1 MADILLVEDKD
12 SLRRVL
18 RLTLENAGYTVA
30 EAADARAALNEI
42 ANSRHRLVLT
52 DLRMP
57 NGSGLDVL
65 RSARSADADVPVIVM
80 TAFGS
85 IDEAVQAM
93 KDGAHDFLQKPVD
106 SNHLLL
112 LVDRALEQARLRTE
126 NILLREE
133 WSRRY
138 GFPRIIGESEVVKR
152 AVAETQRVAQTEA
165 TVLLLG
171 ESGTGKELF
180 ARAVHHLSP
189 RRDQPF
195 VAINCAAIP
204 ETLIENELFGHERGA
219 FTGASDRRQ
228 GKFELAGGGT
238 VFLDE
243 IGELPLG
250 VQGKLLRAIE
260 EKMIDRIGGR
270 APVAV
275 DVRVVAATNKDLKTA
290 VDNGQFRGDLFFRL
304 AVFPIEIPPLR
315 ERGAFTGASDRRQG
329 KFELAGGGT
338 VFLDE
343 IGELPLGVQGKLLR
357 AIEEKMI
364 DRIGGRAPVAVDVRV
379 VAATNKDLKT
389 AVDNGQFRGD
399 LFFRLAVFPIEIP
412 PLRDRGD
419 DVTLLARHF
428 AAEIGRELRGREAQL
443 SDEAVAA
450 LKLHRWPGNV
460 RELENAIERACILS
474 DTLKLEPADL
484 GLGPTATDGPDALQ
498 QVDLSGTL
506 SDVAHRVLRIVERRK
521 IQAALVANDGNKS
534 KTAEDL
540 GVSYKTLLN
549 KIKDYTL

>member
-18 RLTLENAGYTVA
+18 RLTLENAGYSVA
-30 EAADARAALNEI
+30 EAIDARAALNEI
-42 ANSRHRLVLT
+42 ATSRHRLILT

-65 RSARSADADVPVIVM
+65 RSARAADADVPVIVM

-112 LVDRALEQARLRTE
+112 LVERALEQARLRTE
-126 NILLREE
+126 NVLLREE
-133 WSRRY
+133 WSRHY
-138 GFPRIIGESEVVKR
+138 GFPRILGESETLKR
-152 AVAETQRVAQTEA
+152 AVGETQRVAQTEA

-180 ARAVHHLSP
+180 ARAVHHLSA
-189 RRDQPF
+189 RRDNPF

-219 FTGASDRRQ
+219 FTGATDRRQ
-228 GKFELAGGGT
+228 GKFELASGGT

-243 IGELPLG
+243 VGELPLG

-260 EKMIDRIGGR
+260 EKVVDRIGGS

-275 DVRVVAATNKDLKTA
+275 DVRVVAATNKDLKAA

-304 AVFPIEIPPLR
+304 AVFPIE
-315 ERGAFTGASDRRQG
+315 
-329 KFELAGGGT
+329 
-338 VFLDE
+338 V
-343 IGELPLGVQGKLLR
+343 
-357 AIEEKMI
+357 
-364 DRIGGRAPVAVDVRV
+364 
-379 VAATNKDLKT
+379 
-389 AVDNGQFRGD
+389 
-399 LFFRLAVFPIEIP
+399 P

-419 DVTLLARHF
+419 DIILLAQHF

-443 SDEAVAA
+443 SPNAIDA
-450 LKLHRWPGNV
+450 LQQHHWPGNV

-474 DTLKLEPADL
+474 DSLILEPADL
-484 GLGPTATDGPDALQ
+484 GLGPTATNESESLEQ
-498 QVDLSGTL
+498 IDLSGTL
-506 SDVAHRVLRIVERRK
+506 SDVAHRALRVVERRK
-521 IQAALVANDGNKS
+521 IARALEANHGNKS

-549 KIKDYTL
+549 KIKEYAL

>member
-42 ANSRHRLVLT
+42 ANNRHRLVLT

-112 LVDRALEQARLRTE
+112 LVGRALEQARLRTE
-126 NILLREE
+126 NVLLREE

-138 GFPRIIGESEVVKR
+138 GFPRIIGESDVVKR

-180 ARAVHHLSP
+180 ARAVHHLST
-189 RRDQPF
+189 RRDKPF

-228 GKFELAGGGT
+228 GKFELAAGGT

-260 EKMIDRIGGR
+260 EKTIDRIGGR
-270 APVAV
+270 APVPV
-275 DVRVVAATNKDLKTA
+275 DIRVVAATNKDLKVA
-290 VDNGQFRGDLFFRL
+290 VDN
-304 AVFPIEIPPLR
+304 
-315 ERGAFTGASDRRQG
+315 
-329 KFELAGGGT
+329 
-338 VFLDE
+338 
-343 IGELPLGVQGKLLR
+343 
-357 AIEEKMI
+357 
-364 DRIGGRAPVAVDVRV
+364 
-379 VAATNKDLKT
+379 N
-389 AVDNGQFRGD
+389 QFRGD

-428 AAEIGRELRGREAQL
+428 AAELGRDLRGREAQL
-443 SDEAVAA
+443 TGEAIDV
-450 LKLHRWPGNV
+450 LKRHRWPGNV

-474 DTLKLEPADL
+474 DTMK
-484 GLGPTATDGPDALQ
+484 LGPSDFGLDSTPNEDADSLHEL
-498 QVDLSGTL
+498 DLSGTL
-506 SDVAHRVLRIVERRK
+506 SDVAHRVLRVVERRK
-521 IQAALVANDGNKS
+521 IQTALTANDGNKS

-549 KIKDYTL
+549 KIKEYTL

>member
-18 RLTLENAGYTVA
+18 RLTLENAGYSVT
-30 EAADARAALNEI
+30 EAVDASSALNEI
-42 ANSRHRLVLT
+42 ATTRHRLVLT

-65 RSARSADADVPVIVM
+65 RSARNADADVPVIVM

-85 IDEAVQAM
+85 VDEAVQAM

-112 LVDRALEQARLRTE
+112 LVGRALEQARLRTE
-126 NILLREE
+126 NVLLREE

-138 GFPRIIGESEVVKR
+138 GFPRILGESEALKR
-152 AVAETQRVAQTEA
+152 SVGETQRVAQTEA

-180 ARAVHHLSP
+180 ARAVHHLSS
-189 RRDQPF
+189 RRDKPF

-228 GKFELAGGGT
+228 GKFELATGGT

-243 IGELPLG
+243 IGELPLA

-260 EKMIDRIGGR
+260 EKVVDRIGGR
-270 APVAV
+270 SPIAV
-275 DVRVVAATNKDLKTA
+275 DVRVVAATNKDLKAA
-290 VDNGQFRGDLFFRL
+290 VENN
-304 AVFPIEIPPLR
+304 E
-315 ERGAFTGASDRRQG
+315 
-329 KFELAGGGT
+329 
-338 VFLDE
+338 
-343 IGELPLGVQGKLLR
+343 
-357 AIEEKMI
+357 
-364 DRIGGRAPVAVDVRV
+364 
-379 VAATNKDLKT
+379 
-389 AVDNGQFRGD
+389 FRGD

-419 DVTLLARHF
+419 DVLLLARHF
-428 AAEIGRELRGREAQL
+428 AAEIGKDLRGRSAQL
-443 SDEAVAA
+443 SPEAEMA
-450 LKLHRWPGNV
+450 LREHRWPGNV

-474 DTLKLEPADL
+474 DTMILEPRDL
-484 GLGPTATDGPDALQ
+484 SVGRASDAGDEVFPQL
-498 QVDLSGTL
+498 DLSGTL
-506 SDVAHRVLRIVERRK
+506 SDVGHRALRLVERRK
-521 IQAALVANDGNKS
+521 IVHVLEANLGNKS

-549 KIKDYTL
+549 KMKEYAL

>member
-1 MADILLVEDKD
+1 VADILLVEDKD

-18 RLTLENAGYTVA
+18 RLTLENAGYSVT
-30 EAADARAALNEI
+30 EAIDARAALNEI

-65 RSARSADADVPVIVM
+65 RSARAADPDVPVIVM

-112 LVDRALEQARLRTE
+112 LVERALEQGRLRTE
-126 NILLREE
+126 NVLLREE

-138 GFPRIIGESEVVKR
+138 GFPRILGESETLKR
-152 AVAETQRVAQTEA
+152 AVGETQRVAQTEA

-180 ARAVHHLSP
+180 ARAVHHLSA
-189 RRDQPF
+189 RRDHPF

-228 GKFELAGGGT
+228 GKFELASGGT

-260 EKMIDRIGGR
+260 EKMVDRIGGR

-275 DVRVVAATNKDLKTA
+275 DVRVVAATNKDLKAA
-290 VDNGQFRGDLFFRL
+290 VENGQFRGDLFFRL
-304 AVFPIEIPPLR
+304 AVFPIE
-315 ERGAFTGASDRRQG
+315 
-329 KFELAGGGT
+329 
-338 VFLDE
+338 V
-343 IGELPLGVQGKLLR
+343 
-357 AIEEKMI
+357 
-364 DRIGGRAPVAVDVRV
+364 
-379 VAATNKDLKT
+379 
-389 AVDNGQFRGD
+389 
-399 LFFRLAVFPIEIP
+399 P
-412 PLRDRGD
+412 PLRDRGED
-419 DVTLLARHF
+419 IVLLAQHF
-428 AAEIGRELRGREAQL
+428 ASEIGRELRRREAQL
-443 SDEAVAA
+443 SSESIAA
-450 LKLHRWPGNV
+450 LKQHHWPGNV
-460 RELENAIERACILS
+460 RELENAIERACIIS
-474 DTLKLEPADL
+474 DSLLLQPADL
-484 GLGPTATDGPDALQ
+484 GLGPVGTHEAESLAQL
-498 QVDLSGTL
+498 DLSGTL
-506 SDVAHRVLRIVERRK
+506 SEVAHRALHCVERKK
-521 IQAALVANDGNKS
+521 IRDALEANLGNKS

-549 KIKDYTL
+549 KIKDYAL

>member
-18 RLTLENAGYTVA
+18 RLTLENAGYSVA
-30 EAADARAALNEI
+30 EASDARAALNEI
-42 ANSRHRLVLT
+42 ATSRHRLILT

-65 RSARSADADVPVIVM
+65 RSARAADADVPVIVM

-112 LVDRALEQARLRTE
+112 LVERALEQARLRTE
-126 NILLREE
+126 NVLLREE

-138 GFPRIIGESEVVKR
+138 GFPRILGESETLKR
-152 AVAETQRVAQTEA
+152 AVGETQRVAQTEA

-180 ARAVHHLSP
+180 ARAVHHLSA
-189 RRDQPF
+189 RRDNPF

-228 GKFELAGGGT
+228 GKFELASGGT

-260 EKMIDRIGGR
+260 EKIVDRIGGS

-275 DVRVVAATNKDLKTA
+275 DVRVVAATNKDLKAA

-304 AVFPIEIPPLR
+304 AVFPIE
-315 ERGAFTGASDRRQG
+315 
-329 KFELAGGGT
+329 
-338 VFLDE
+338 V
-343 IGELPLGVQGKLLR
+343 
-357 AIEEKMI
+357 
-364 DRIGGRAPVAVDVRV
+364 
-379 VAATNKDLKT
+379 
-389 AVDNGQFRGD
+389 
-399 LFFRLAVFPIEIP
+399 P

-419 DVTLLARHF
+419 DIIVLAQHF

-443 SDEAVAA
+443 SPEAIDA
-450 LKLHRWPGNV
+450 LKQHHWPGNV

-474 DTLKLEPADL
+474 DSMTLEPTDL
-484 GLGPTATDGPDALQ
+484 GLGPTITHESESLEQ
-498 QVDLSGTL
+498 LDLSGTL
-506 SDVAHRVLRIVERRK
+506 SEVAHRALRIVERKK
-521 IQAALVANDGNKS
+521 ILRALEANMGNKS

-549 KIKDYTL
+549 KIKEYAL